1 MQHVNKIKKIQ
12 KNSGFGLLDSLV
24 ALVIFG
30 TVLMLYVRQTED
42 INISKKAKTYATK
55 SISDA
60 KEFAKQL
67 QTFVPLAQSQYQDVG
82 GVVYKNETYYEKYKN
97 SLRSSPNKVITL
109 TPQNWDSKY
118 STANMFGEK
127 ACLALAYKA
136 SSDTMYGIMFYV
148 DDNEKNYKDKSKLIQ
163 RALLSLQGKGAAY
176 VDSSVAQAINQNR
189 YGNNTISPTSWS
201 PNNLNTLVAGS
212 SICGGKIAKNSIIIN
227 MDLLPEFNQRLI
239 AVSGVLKSSSQNN
252 TNQTYLPN
260 HLFNANTLKSNLTVE
275 SSVILDK
282 NPDNLITKLIS
293 VMGATQAAALAS
305 SQNYINNGCTY
316 TDTGTKTPPPA
327 YSSKNCSLSIISA
340 DRLYPNRT
348 CRVGNNYSCPSGA
361 GSTNQTACADNPS
374 ANSALTNIG
383 CTYVSSYNRG
393 AYHDGECTN
402 QEISEGSKANY
413 MYGLTCPLGIGKM
426 DSIAMNIAY
435 GAGGNTTLNVGK
447 NESDDTTTTFLSSA
461 IQPNTSIRSGS
472 ICQAEELGKVAITGA
487 ENAGTNALSRSIVS
501 CTKNATLCPT
511 TGYCYLPS
519 KDNLITYQAAAGFGL
534 EDASGIFKCPAYAP
548 YAIKSAFNSAPNVDV
563 FVNDNGPTTG
573 SILTDVKIDD
583 GHANHP
589 VISLGGAAN
598 QHYLSRYYN
607 CSGSCDWNGLW
618 WYAEYLNFNDA
629 LIIHG
634 NKLTIPQG
642 STEIIYDG
650 QSDLSTPRGYKIT
663 NTFTNCNNVCPNLNS
678 SLGGTWGDINSI
690 ANAIII
696 NAKIPAGYV
705 NIPSNKCAC
714 ARVGG
719 ESKSWN
725 GVTYSNL
732 RLLGVALIENTQPHL
747 TSITCSNSPSYN
759 IQ

>member
-67 QTFVPLAQSQYQDVG
+67 QTFVPLAQSQYLDVV

-239 AVSGVLKSSSQNN
+239 AVSGLVKSTSQNN

-275 SSVILDK
+275 NSVILDK
-282 NPDNLITKLIS
+282 NPDNSIT
-293 VMGATQAAALAS
+293 
-305 SQNYINNGCTY
+305 
-316 TDTGTKTPPPA
+316 
-327 YSSKNCSLSIISA
+327 
-340 DRLYPNRT
+340 
-348 CRVGNNYSCPSGA
+348 
-361 GSTNQTACADNPS
+361 
-374 ANSALTNIG
+374 
-383 CTYVSSYNRG
+383 
-393 AYHDGECTN
+393 
-402 QEISEGSKANY
+402 
-413 MYGLTCPLGIGKM
+413 
-426 DSIAMNIAY
+426 MNIAY
-435 GAGGNTTLNVGK
+435 
-447 NESDDTTTTFLSSA
+447 E
-461 IQPNTSIRSGS
+461 
-472 ICQAEELGKVAITGA
+472 
-487 ENAGTNALSRSIVS
+487 
-501 CTKNATLCPT
+501 
-511 TGYCYLPS
+511 
-519 KDNLITYQAAAGFGL
+519 
-534 EDASGIFKCPAYAP
+534 
-548 YAIKSAFNSAPNVDV
+548 
-563 FVNDNGPTTG
+563 
-573 SILTDVKIDD
+573 
-583 GHANHP
+583 
-589 VISLGGAAN
+589 
-598 QHYLSRYYN
+598 
-607 CSGSCDWNGLW
+607 
-618 WYAEYLNFNDA
+618 
-629 LIIHG
+629 
-634 NKLTIPQG
+634 
-642 STEIIYDG
+642 
-650 QSDLSTPRGYKIT
+650 
-663 NTFTNCNNVCPNLNS
+663 
-678 SLGGTWGDINSI
+678 
-690 ANAIII
+690 
-696 NAKIPAGYV
+696 
-705 NIPSNKCAC
+705 
-714 ARVGG
+714 
-719 ESKSWN
+719 
-725 GVTYSNL
+725 
-732 RLLGVALIENTQPHL
+732 
-747 TSITCSNSPSYN
+747 
-759 IQ
+759 

>member
-67 QTFVPLAQSQYQDVG
+67 QTFVPLAQSQYLDVV

-239 AVSGVLKSSSQNN
+239 AVSGLVKSTSQNN

-275 SSVILDK
+275 NSVILDK
-282 NPDNLITKLIS
+282 NPDNSIT
-293 VMGATQAAALAS
+293 
-305 SQNYINNGCTY
+305 
-316 TDTGTKTPPPA
+316 
-327 YSSKNCSLSIISA
+327 
-340 DRLYPNRT
+340 
-348 CRVGNNYSCPSGA
+348 
-361 GSTNQTACADNPS
+361 
-374 ANSALTNIG
+374 
-383 CTYVSSYNRG
+383 
-393 AYHDGECTN
+393 
-402 QEISEGSKANY
+402 
-413 MYGLTCPLGIGKM
+413 
-426 DSIAMNIAY
+426 MNIAY
-435 GAGGNTTLNVGK
+435 GTGGNTTLNVGK
-447 NESDDTTTTFLSSA
+447 NESDNNKITFLSSA

-534 EDASGIFKCPAYAP
+534 EDANGIFKCPAYAP
-548 YAIKSAFNSAPNVDV
+548 YAIKSDFNSAPNVDV
-563 FVNDNGPTTG
+563 FVNDNGITTG
-573 SILTDVKIDD
+573 SILIDVKIDD
-583 GHANHP
+583 GHTNHP
-589 VISLGGAAN
+589 VIPLGGTAN

-607 CSGSCDWNGLW
+607 CSGNCDGNGLW